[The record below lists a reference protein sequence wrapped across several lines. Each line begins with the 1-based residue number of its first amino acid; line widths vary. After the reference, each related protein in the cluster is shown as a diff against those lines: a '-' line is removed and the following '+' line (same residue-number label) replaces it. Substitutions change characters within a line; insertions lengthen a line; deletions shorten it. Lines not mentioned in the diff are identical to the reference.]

1 MLFYWLSSI
10 NPLDLFLKDSN
21 INDCESISCSW
32 ARQAHCLAW
41 EWVGGGTWLL
51 LNWLCVINLPAIA
64 LGLWNLDTD
73 YFDTLRELHMSLFA
87 IFEMWVYSRMYI
99 TDVFFPLK
107 LNLKFE
113 ICAPDTGYLS
123 NKSQT
128 MTSGLWNW
136 MKPIRLF
143 HEVWHNTSK
152 VLQFVV
158 NMWIYVKL

>member
-51 LNWLCVINLPAIA
+51 LNWLCVINLPAIVS
-64 LGLWNLDTD
+64 LKFRCWLLRYITWTLYNESVCHLWNVSSQLDV
-73 YFDTLRELHMSLFA
+73 S
-87 IFEMWVYSRMYI
+87 
-99 TDVFFPLK
+99 DVFFPLK

-113 ICAPDTGYLS
+113 MYICAPDTGYLS

-143 HEVWHNTSK
+143 YEV
-152 VLQFVV
+152 
-158 NMWIYVKL
+158 